1 MDNNTL
7 IIYDDDDD
15 ILEICRIIFSSYP
28 LTIITRNNSE
38 LWRAELEEFK
48 PSVILMDNRIMP
60 YGGVKVIKEI
70 KASEF
75 RHIPVIFFSAHEHLE
90 KLAQEANA
98 DYLLKKPFDL
108 ADMRRTVENALK
120 HLQ

>member
-98 DYLLKKPFDL
+98 DYLLKKPFEL